1 VVALLTGAYIAAVFL
16 ANDSVRA
23 GLPDLARAFRARA
36 LRPRALV
43 VGRRRR
49 RDHGR
54 LGRRPGPVRAAADPD
69 AGPRIVGV
77 ALLFGFIVSGV
88 FLVADPA
95 FLDRD
100 EE

>member
-1 VVALLTGAYIAAVFL
+1 MRDQFRGRPLLAVTLGCFLLGSAVMIAFEAPVA
-16 ANDSVRA
+16 
-23 GLPDLARAFRARA
+23 
-36 LRPRALV
+36 
-43 VGRRRR
+43 
-49 RDHGR
+49 
-54 LGRRPGPVRAAADPD
+54 
-69 AGPRIVGV
+69 RIVGV

>member
-1 VVALLTGAYIAAVFL
+1 MRDDLRERPLLGVTIGCFVLGSAVML
-16 ANDSVRA
+16 AFEA
-23 GLPDLARAFRARA
+23 PLA
-36 LRPRALV
+36 
-43 VGRRRR
+43 
-49 RDHGR
+49 
-54 LGRRPGPVRAAADPD
+54 
-69 AGPRIVGV
+69 RIVGV

>member
-1 VVALLTGAYIAAVFL
+1 MRDQLRGRPLLAVTLGCFL
-16 ANDSVRA
+16 LGSAVMLA
-23 GLPDLARAFRARA
+23 FEAPLARIF
-36 LRPRALV
+36 
-43 VGRRRR
+43 
-49 RDHGR
+49 
-54 LGRRPGPVRAAADPD
+54 
-69 AGPRIVGV
+69 GV